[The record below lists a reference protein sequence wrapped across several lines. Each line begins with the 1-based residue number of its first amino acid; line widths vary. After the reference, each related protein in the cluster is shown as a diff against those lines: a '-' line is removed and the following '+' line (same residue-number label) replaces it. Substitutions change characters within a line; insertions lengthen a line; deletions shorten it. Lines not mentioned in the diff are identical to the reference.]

1 VYQEFNEPEVLTKE
15 AVLEWIGDAEGW
27 FSADQLDRD
36 LIIVERAGKA
46 SRRKILSR
54 LVEEG
59 LLERKGGRHGSYR
72 QVDGEAH
79 EIDWQAANPNAV
91 LDLEFAFNIH
101 HHVKLFPKSVIMIA
115 GETNSGKTAF
125 MYDFIIRNMHK
136 EMPINLFNS
145 ETSGEQMRER
155 FNNFGIEIP
164 NPAPFKTYER
174 YDNFADVIHPDKISV
189 IDYLDLNSEVYMIGE
204 EIERIRRKLKKGV
217 AVIAIQKKSK
227 QELGQGGVFSIK
239 ASALYL
245 SMTTGGILTLVKG
258 KSWLDPKDNPN
269 GKSWKFKLVGGAKFV
284 NITEILPDWPE

>member
-1 VYQEFNEPEVLTKE
+1 MEEQPEALTKE
-15 AVLEWIGDAEGW
+15 WVWEWVEDSEGW
-27 FSADQLDRD
+27 FTADQLDRD
-36 LIIVERAGKA
+36 LQILTRTGKA
-46 SRRKILSR
+46 TRRKILSR
-54 LVEEG
+54 FVEEG
-59 LLERKGGRHGSYR
+59 ILERKGGYHGHYR
-72 QVDGEAH
+72 IVDNEAH
-79 EIDWQAANPNAV
+79 EIDWQAANADAT

-125 MYDFIIRNMHK
+125 MYDFILRNMHK
-136 EMPINLFNS
+136 EMQINLFNS
-145 ETSGEQMRER
+145 ETSGEQMKER
-155 FNNFGIEIP
+155 MKNFDIEIP
-164 NPAPFKTYER
+164 VPAPFKTMER

-284 NITEILPDWPE
+284 SIEQIIDPFEV